1 MPPILISRSENSA
14 YSLTLLGSENSMKQI
29 LKDKLQGGQ
38 AMTAN
43 STFHN
48 AYLLSRA
55 MWVIATFT
63 ETNCVLALNMEVG
76 IDW

>member
-1 MPPILISRSENSA
+1 
-14 YSLTLLGSENSMKQI
+14 MKQI
-29 LKDKLQGGQ
+29 LKDKLQGGP

-43 STFHN
+43 STFHNN

-63 ETNCVLALNMEVG
+63 EKKLCIAFKHGSGNTGKTRLGLFLV
-76 IDW
+76 

>member
-1 MPPILISRSENSA
+1 
-14 YSLTLLGSENSMKQI
+14 MKQI
-29 LKDKLQGGQ
+29 LKDKLQGGP

-48 AYLLSRA
+48 AYLLSRV

-63 ETNCVLALNMEVG
+63 VTNCVLALNMEVG

>member
-1 MPPILISRSENSA
+1 
-14 YSLTLLGSENSMKQI
+14 MKQI
-29 LKDKLQGGQ
+29 LKDKLQGGP

-43 STFHN
+43 STFHT

-63 ETNCVLALNMEVG
+63 EKKLCIAFKHGSG
-76 IDW
+76 ITGKTRLGLFLV